1 MPDKNSLSEPAKYLA
16 FPKPWIDRWIK
27 LILQFKLFPAFIA
40 KFANP
45 EECGS
50 LSIEEIIRL
59 ISDPSRPFLF
69 DSDVLHQ
76 KMAHTSVEDTDSSG
90 TVRFDYLS
98 HLHNDRKEIMLLN
111 IEIQNHI
118 SIQKIVDRTIY
129 YVSRLFS
136 SQKNSDDAG
145 FENDNYEQM
154 TPVRSI
160 WIFPFA
166 GKKSH
171 SLRIRLHSDEF
182 MLRIEGHDAKMVLL
196 DELSEDMLPYAL
208 AFQHEMEITMIFI
221 GDDYDQAMDKDMDS
235 QSLVNP
241 ALYMGMLF
249 RNPNQAEKIKFLE
262 EKGGLTMLTTIEK
275 QEIKNVDGLNF
286 FSDRQMRQFDEMEK
300 QRDESERRAREAEK
314 QRDESERRA
323 REAEKQRDGSER
335 RAREAEKQLREL
347 KKQLRELKKSGMD
360 EDAMN
365 RLIYSWT
372 EEEK

>member
-1 MPDKNSLSEPAKYLA
+1 
-16 FPKPWIDRWIK
+16 
-27 LILQFKLFPAFIA
+27 
-40 KFANP
+40 
-45 EECGS
+45 
-50 LSIEEIIRL
+50 
-59 ISDPSRPFLF
+59 
-69 DSDVLHQ
+69 
-76 KMAHTSVEDTDSSG
+76 
-90 TVRFDYLS
+90 
-98 HLHNDRKEIMLLN
+98 
-111 IEIQNHI
+111 
-118 SIQKIVDRTIY
+118 
-129 YVSRLFS
+129 
-136 SQKNSDDAG
+136 
-145 FENDNYEQM
+145 
-154 TPVRSI
+154 
-160 WIFPFA
+160 
-166 GKKSH
+166 
-171 SLRIRLHSDEF
+171 
-182 MLRIEGHDAKMVLL
+182 MVLL

-221 GDDYDQAMDKDMDS
+221 GDDYDQAMDKGMDS

-335 RAREAEKQLREL
+335 RAREAEKQRDGSERRAREAE
-347 KKQLRELKKSGMD
+347 KQRDGSERRAREAEKQLRELKKSGMD